1 MRTRLQVL
9 SDEER
14 ERVHEHT
21 LALLEKTG
29 VRVDSEQARAV
40 LAEAGAQVD
49 DRRVVRLPR
58 ALVERAL
65 EAAPKRF
72 ALGGRREGFSIPLN
86 EGGFTL
92 LADGGATTV
101 LDRDTGERRPGEYRD
116 WRESTLLLDA
126 LDDVG
131 LYWWMVDANLG
142 AEAPAGMVTYLRD
155 LFGLFS
161 KHVQDSFLDPTLA
174 PWLLETL
181 EIVFGGRDAVRALHP
196 FSYLVTPTSPLV
208 LERWCLDTWLALR
221 GYDIPVAIMPM
232 PLMGATA
239 PGSMLA
245 TLVTANAETLAVLTL
260 LQCAEHGTPVIYA
273 PVIAAMDPRSG
284 RLAGGGIEHAVMAA
298 AGVELARS
306 YGLPVEASGCGTD
319 QFVPGSQAAYEKA
332 LTAMVTGLAL
342 PDILVGPGCLGGTMV
357 LSFEQ
362 LLIDCEILRVVRKTQ
377 GGITVSDE
385 LWLDDCF
392 ETAGH
397 GGNFLGMPSTRC
409 NARSGEFY
417 LPRLGMHD
425 TWDAWR
431 AAGAP
436 DVTVEAREQVEEL
449 LATHEP
455 LPLDEDA
462 RAALDELAAAAAAQT
477 V

>member
-1 MRTRLQVL
+1 M
-9 SDEER
+9 
-14 ERVHEHT
+14 HEHT
-21 LALLEKTG
+21 LALLETNG
-29 VRVDSEQARAV
+29 VRVDSERSRAI
-40 LAEAGAQVD
+40 LAEAGARVD
-49 DRRVVRLPR
+49 DRGVARLPR

-65 EAAPKRF
+65 ETAPKRF
-72 ALGGRREGFSIPLN
+72 ALGGRRPGFSLPMN
-86 EGGFTL
+86 EGRFTV

-101 LDRDTGERRPGEYRD
+101 LDRDTGERRPGEERD
-116 WRESTLLLDA
+116 WREATLLLDA

-131 LYWWMVDANLG
+131 LYWWMV
-142 AEAPAGMVTYLRD
+142 EAGIGFDSPAGIVTYLRD

-161 KHVQDSFLDPTLA
+161 KHVQDSFLDPSLA
-174 PWLLETL
+174 PWLLEAL

-196 FSYLVTPTSPLV
+196 YSYLVTPTSPLV

-239 PGSMLA
+239 PASMLA
-245 TLVTANAETLAVLTL
+245 TLVTANAETLAVVTL
-260 LQCAEHGTPVIYA
+260 LQCAEPGTPVIYA
-273 PVIAAMDPRSG
+273 PVIASMDPRSG

-319 QFVPGSQAAYEKA
+319 QYVPGIQAAFEKS
-332 LTAMVTGLAL
+332 LTAMVSGLAQ
-342 PDILVGPGCLGGTMV
+342 PDILVGPGCLGGAMV

-362 LLIDCEILRVVRKTQ
+362 LLIDCEILRVVRKAQ
-377 GGITVSDE
+377 NGIAVADD
-385 LWLDDCF
+385 LWLDDEF
-392 ETAGH
+392 AAAGH
-397 GGNFLGMPSTRC
+397 AGDFLSRPSTRRTV
-409 NARSGEFY
+409 RSGEFY
-417 LPRLGMHD
+417 LPQLGMHD

-436 DVTVEAREQVEEL
+436 DITVEARARVESL
-449 LATHEP
+449 LADHEP
-455 LPLDEDA
+455 LPLDDDV
-462 RAALDELAAAAAAQT
+462 RRGLDELAARATAST